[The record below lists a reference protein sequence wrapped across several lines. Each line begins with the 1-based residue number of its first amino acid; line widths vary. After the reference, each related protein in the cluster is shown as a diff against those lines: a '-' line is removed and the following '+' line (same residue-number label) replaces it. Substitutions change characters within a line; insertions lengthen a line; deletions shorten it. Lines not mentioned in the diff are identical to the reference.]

1 MVYAATLDV
10 PAPVTM
16 EDDEDFRVIIDEP
29 GLVVVSNN
37 GIVAGQVNSP
47 VNLSELYFR
56 LGAEGYALTEAIAYE
71 DGVIEIL
78 CRDLADL
85 SGLDELAE
93 EAKVEIATQRQEKER
108 ELAYA

>member
-1 MVYAATLDV
+1 MVYAATLEV
-10 PAPVTM
+10 SAPVTV
-16 EDDEDFRVIIDEP
+16 EDDEDFKVIIDEP
-29 GLVVVSNN
+29 GLIVVSRN

-47 VNLSELYFR
+47 VNLSDLYFQ

-78 CRDLADL
+78 CRDFAD
-85 SGLDELAE
+85 LDELVAE
-93 EAKVEIATQRQEKER
+93 TKVEIATQKQEKER